1 MMETAA
7 RGRSVSRAEAL
18 DRDINIAFSNLAV
31 NSYTIAIE
39 SCSTGILTATCAW
52 ERRQA
57 ARMGRSFV
65 PSASAAGA
73 RRRTVA

>member
-7 RGRSVSRAEAL
+7 RRRSISRLEAL
-18 DRDINIAFSNLAV
+18 DCDINIAFSNLAV
-31 NSYTIAIE
+31 NSYTIAIA

-52 ERRQA
+52 DRRQA

-65 PSASAAGA
+65 PSALAAGA
-73 RRRTVA
+73 RRRTMA